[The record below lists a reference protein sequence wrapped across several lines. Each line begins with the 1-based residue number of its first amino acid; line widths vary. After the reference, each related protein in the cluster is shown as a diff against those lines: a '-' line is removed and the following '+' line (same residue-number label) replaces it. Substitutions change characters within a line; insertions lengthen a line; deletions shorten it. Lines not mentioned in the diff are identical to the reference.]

1 MLFLFFPV
9 SSHTHTNTYSTRVTH
24 PPPASTSRFSNY
36 LGLHVFWSVSR
47 GVGAARLD
55 AGNVQGVPLW
65 LPELVERRRRCRDDG
80 QQFLLVTTTRLEAQ
94 LFFLQN
100 RQASGSAAF
109 SCGTSFRAARW
120 LLWHRCVWSGTLG
133 SYVTRRISWNIPLV
147 SLWFIGRLIHCVL
160 LGTPSGA
167 PAKACASKS

>member
-80 QQFLLVTTTRLEAQ
+80 KLFSCDDLSALATVLLPEPPSFRKCSVFLWDSRRSLATLAPIHSVGNTWLIRDEANSMEHTTGLLVV
-94 LFFLQN
+94 
-100 RQASGSAAF
+100 
-109 SCGTSFRAARW
+109 
-120 LLWHRCVWSGTLG
+120 HRS
-133 SYVTRRISWNIPLV
+133 P
-147 SLWFIGRLIHCVL
+147 
-160 LGTPSGA
+160 
-167 PAKACASKS
+167 